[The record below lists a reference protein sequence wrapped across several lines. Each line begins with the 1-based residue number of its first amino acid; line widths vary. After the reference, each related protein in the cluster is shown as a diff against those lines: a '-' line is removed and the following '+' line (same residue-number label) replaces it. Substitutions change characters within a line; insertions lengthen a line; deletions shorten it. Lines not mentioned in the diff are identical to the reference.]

1 MEALHD
7 WLFHY
12 NPYTKAWAAFKRED
26 SSDYFNG
33 NHENVIKSKSQTTL
47 QKLIIEYKG
56 NIKKIQKLD

>member
-1 MEALHD
+1 METLYD

-12 NPYTKAWAAFKRED
+12 NPHTKAWAAFKRED

-33 NHENVIKSKSQTTL
+33 DYKNVIKSKSQTTL

-56 NIKKIQKLD
+56 DIRKIQKIA